1 MEQPLPMLTTPAGH
15 PTHLTTPKQ
24 PQAGGMASAPANAA
38 AAPWPVGQEV
48 PIALPDDEEEGAGAC
63 VRSFAHAVG
72 VDG

>member
-1 MEQPLPMLTTPAGH
+1 
-15 PTHLTTPKQ
+15 
-24 PQAGGMASAPANAA
+24 MASAPANAA

-72 VDG
+72 GMDRLQ